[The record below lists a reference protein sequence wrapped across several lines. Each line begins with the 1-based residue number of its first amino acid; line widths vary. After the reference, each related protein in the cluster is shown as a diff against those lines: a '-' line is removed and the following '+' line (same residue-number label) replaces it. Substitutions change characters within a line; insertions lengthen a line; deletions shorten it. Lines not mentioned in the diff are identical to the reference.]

1 MVQTDNP
8 TAGMVIIGNEI
19 LSGRTQD
26 TNGNFLGKALTKRG
40 ISLREVRVVPDDEAL
55 IVEAVTTLSQRY
67 DTVFTTGGIG
77 PTHDDITAAC
87 IAKAFDQNLILHP
100 EAHKT
105 LLNYYGEENLTEVRL
120 KMAKLPEHAE
130 LIPNPV
136 TGAPGFRVENVYVM
150 AGVPKIMQSMLE
162 SILPK
167 LKGGTPLVSL
177 SLTVDLVE
185 SQIADALTELQ
196 DSHPAIDI
204 GSYPSFKEGQK
215 SVSVV
220 LRAQDKTAVEAL
232 GKKVEEAINDLGG
245 SVLERMYL

>member
-1 MVQTDNP
+1 
-8 TAGMVIIGNEI
+8 MVIIGNEI

-26 TNGNFLGKALTKRG
+26 TNGNFLGKALTQRG
-40 ISLREVRVVPDDEAL
+40 ISLREVRIVPDDERL
-55 IVEAVTTLSQRY
+55 IIEAVTMLSERY

-77 PTHDDITAAC
+77 PTHDDITAAA
-87 IAKAFDQNLILHP
+87 IAKAFGQQIILHP
-100 EAHKT
+100 EAHQT
-105 LLNYYGEENLTEVRL
+105 LLAYYGEENLTEARL
-120 KMAKLPEHAE
+120 KMAKLPDGAE
-130 LIPNPV
+130 LVPNPV

-177 SLTVDLVE
+177 SLMVDLVE
-185 SQIADALTELQ
+185 SQIADALTRMQEA
-196 DSHPAIDI
+196 HPDIDI

-220 LRAQDKTAVEAL
+220 LRSPDKAGVDAL
-232 GKKVEEAINDLGG
+232 GDKIEAAMKALGG
-245 SVLERMYL
+245 CVLKREYL